1 MTYKSIIA
9 LHNVDEDEKT
19 ISEALNLASA
29 LEAHLS
35 VIVIGLTPQP
45 PMSSGYGAGA
55 FEIWG
60 AQFADMQQEITA
72 KVKALETWIS
82 NHLPAA
88 PLTFDV
94 SEEFSQ
100 SGVLAREVGRRV
112 RFADLCVFTGAYD
125 PDSFLMEQALRGA
138 LYDTGR
144 PVLVMNGT
152 SCPLDNLKRVML
164 AWDGGAQASIAIR
177 HALRLLS
184 NAEDV
189 HIAMVD
195 PTSATERFG
204 DEPGVDLAAYLARHD
219 IPVSVTPIA
228 SEGRNVAD
236 TLTRHAGDMDAELIV
251 MGGYGHTRL
260 QDWFLGSTTAKMLA
274 GAKRPLLLAH

>member
-1 MTYKSIIA
+1 MTYQTIVA
-9 LHNVDEDEKT
+9 LHNVDDDEQA
-19 ISEALNLASA
+19 IGEAVNLAAA
-29 LEAHLS
+29 LKAHLS

-55 FEIWG
+55 FEVWG
-60 AQFADMQQEITA
+60 AQFADMQQEISA
-72 KVKALETWIS
+72 KAKAVDAWIS
-82 NHLPAA
+82 SHLPAD

-100 SGVLAREVGRRV
+100 SGTLAREIGRRV
-112 RFADLCVFTGAYD
+112 RFSDLCVFTGAYD

-144 PVLVMNGT
+144 PVLVLNGK
-152 SCPLDNLKRVML
+152 SCPLNNLKRVML

-184 NAEDV
+184 NVEDV
-189 HIAMVD
+189 HIAMAD

-204 DEPGVDLAAYLARHD
+204 EEPGADLAAYLARHD

-236 TLTRHAGDMDAELIV
+236 TLIRHADDMDAELIV

-260 QDWFLGSTTAKMLA
+260 QDWFLGSTTSRMLKTA
-274 GAKRPLLLAH
+274 NRPLLLAH